1 LLPAA
6 PVFAPAPESIA
17 RAITSALGVSGTVLK
32 LANSGTD
39 AFRLD
44 AEPQLFVKL
53 VPASRWPEVQRAE
66 SIARWLAARRA
77 PAIAAISV
85 EPPRLPDGAYALAY
99 PFVDGRPP
107 GPADA
112 RAVGEA
118 LARLH
123 LALASHPDS
132 ADWRRRTGERVQ
144 RLAGIRG
151 LLSRGALH
159 AGPRPEA
166 LRALCADSSIAFIP
180 SSSESSHRPLHGD
193 LNIFNM
199 MVGPSG
205 TVSFLDFEDVS
216 HSVLPPEWDVA
227 AVCERAILV
236 QQADNGAARAAVD
249 ALLRGYA
256 DAGGA
261 PVDRSALPTV
271 LRGLALRALC
281 TLATIDPG
289 GTDAA
294 EWSKFF
300 GLMEA
305 AAARQ
310 AVFD

>member
-1 LLPAA
+1 M
-6 PVFAPAPESIA
+6 A
-17 RAITSALGVSGTVLK
+17 RAITSALGVSGAVLK
-32 LANSGTD
+32 LVNSGTD

-44 AEPQLFVKL
+44 AEPRLFVKL
-53 VPASRWPEVQRAE
+53 VPAARWPDVQRAE
-66 SIARWLAARRA
+66 SIARWLAARGA
-77 PAIAAISV
+77 PVIAAVSSD
-85 EPPRLPDGAYALAY
+85 PPRLPSGEYAIAY
-99 PFVDGRPP
+99 PFVDGRSP

-123 LALASHPDS
+123 LALASHPNS
-132 ADWRRRTGERVQ
+132 ADWRRRTSERLQ

-166 LRALCADSSIAFIP
+166 LRTLCADSSIAFIP
-180 SSSESSHRPLHGD
+180 SASESSHRPLHGD

-199 MVGPSG
+199 MVVSAPSAA
-205 TVSFLDFEDVS
+205 FLDFEDVS
-216 HSVLPPEWDVA
+216 HSVLPAEWDVA
-227 AVCERAILV
+227 AACERVVLV

-249 ALLRGYA
+249 ALMLGYST
-256 DAGGA
+256 AGG
-261 PVDRSALPTV
+261 PPIDRGALPGV

-289 GTDAA
+289 GTDAG

-300 GLMEA
+300 GLMDA
-305 AAARQ
+305 ASERQ
-310 AVFD
+310 AVFQ